1 MNNNLV
7 RTIIDL
13 GEYYDKNKEMR
24 EIKAKEYGISKV
36 PTTEEYV
43 GFLLKDLSYVEVTP
57 KKIDEKEIELKK
69 LDEKS
74 NEKIDE
80 IKKEVFF
87 SENKDMLSKGKAI
100 FDVVLNKVGNAIQKG
115 AIEQKNIVKSLLEPF
130 TLGVGGFVNEYILK
144 KVEKKT
150 PEDKEWELKGREFLV
165 SEKELSKM
173 INQSFT
179 PDENDE
185 KIRYFTENRFKIEN
199 VDEND
204 RKFLAKEITK
214 IIQDDDLKTSKKE
227 KKAINLLDEANTNK
241 LEVGMALDKVQDYE
255 MNFKRI
261 DKALNSLNPFG
272 KTEYELSIKH
282 TEGSLNKTFHL
293 KYKTDDLPEQE
304 ITVTSKTGREFGEEL
319 SNKLNKNVESLLKNI
334 YSDDNQFDRIKD
346 YFEKTKKSRMAL
358 TVSSFKFD
366 TKLNSAFELI
376 KTNDEK
382 EENLTININK
392 VSKNGERNLYQLN
405 TDKDNRNKVLAV
417 LTDDKVLEIIGKT
430 FDGKKEIEFI
440 DKESLEKENNKLIEK
455 FSNEYSIKDISDF
468 DKAVMRKTVA
478 KVGVSLLA
486 LKEDEMKNQSPILL
500 KIIEDEH
507 KDTFKKEIDNIKD
520 KAKFLE
526 KNADKLGLSLNVYG
540 KVEEIYNEDEN
551 KYKANAEAVLKAR
564 EDGTLNSFLH
574 TLGRKKAGHK
584 RQGHDVSMEDV
595 IKEIGYEMKD
605 DIRKDIVKSL
615 DFDSIVKNTAVL
627 VMIEENFTV
636 EDAKIYRLNISD
648 EKKSQLVDKINDYIS
663 EREKD
668 IKEVKVSDL
677 AKLRE
682 VNFDKFTD
690 LRENTYKEEKRKE
703 EEKKEREKAREKVFH
718 FGDTEKTN
726 SNDDEFNF

>member
-43 GFLLKDLSYVEVTP
+43 EFLLKELSYVEVTP

-179 PDENDE
+179 SDENDE
-185 KIRYFTENRFKIEN
+185 KMRYFTENRFKIEN

-227 KKAINLLDEANTNK
+227 KKAINLLSEVNTNK

-255 MNFKRI
+255 KNFKRI

-304 ITVTSKTGREFGEEL
+304 ITITSKTGREFGEEL
-319 SNKLNKNVESLLKNI
+319 SNKLNKDVENLLKNV
-334 YSDDNQFDRIKD
+334 YSNDRQFDEIKD
-346 YFEKTKKSRMAL
+346 YFEKTKKSRMRL
-358 TVSSFKFD
+358 TVSDFKFD
-366 TKLNSAFELI
+366 TKLNSTFELI

-382 EENLTININK
+382 EKNLTLNISK
-392 VSKNGERNLYQLN
+392 VSEDGERNLYQLN

-417 LTDDKVLEIIGKT
+417 LTNDKALEIIGKT
-430 FDGKKEIEFI
+430 FDGKKEIEFVS
-440 DKESLEKENNKLIEK
+440 KESLEKENNNLIEK
-455 FSNEYSIKDISDF
+455 ISTEYQDIRVKNIDDF
-468 DKAVMRKTVA
+468 DRNVMRKTVA
-478 KVGVSLLA
+478 KVEIA
-486 LKEDEMKNQSPILL
+486 LQENRMKNQSSNLFR
-500 KIIEDEH
+500 IIEDEH
-507 KDTFKKEIDNIKD
+507 KDTFKKEIDNLED

-540 KVEEIYNEDEN
+540 KVDEIYSEDEN
-551 KYKANAEAVLKAR
+551 QYKANVEAVLK
-564 EDGTLNSFLH
+564 TLEEGSLNNFFENLENQKEKMERYSH
-574 TLGRKKAGHK
+574 SDVPIENVIYKMSYDMKGNI
-584 RQGHDVSMEDV
+584 RQ
-595 IKEIGYEMKD
+595 
-605 DIRKDIVKSL
+605 DIAKSL
-615 DFDSIVKNTAVL
+615 DFDDIVRNTATL

-636 EDAKIYRLNISD
+636 EDAKNIKNMSD
-648 EKKSQLVDKINDYIS
+648 EEKSQFVNKINDYIS
-663 EREKD
+663 ERGSH

-677 AKLRE
+677 EKLE
-682 VNFDKFTD
+682 KVNFDKISD
-690 LRENTYKEEKRKE
+690 LRENSYKEEQRKE
-703 EEKKEREKAREKVFH
+703 KENQKERAYQRDERTDREYDF
-718 FGDTEKTN
+718 
-726 SNDDEFNF
+726 

>member
-1 MNNNLV
+1 MNNNFA

-80 IKKEVFF
+80 IKKEIFF

-214 IIQDDDLKTSKKE
+214 IIQDDDLKTNKKE
-227 KKAINLLDEANTNK
+227 KKAINLLSEVNTNK
-241 LEVGMALDKVQDYE
+241 LEVGMALDKVQNYE
-255 MNFKRI
+255 TNFKRI

-304 ITVTSKTGREFGEEL
+304 ITITSKTGREFGEEL
-319 SNKLNKNVESLLKNI
+319 SNKLNKDVENLLKNV
-334 YSDDNQFDRIKD
+334 YSNDRQFDEIKD
-346 YFEKTKKSRMAL
+346 YFEKTKKSRMRL
-358 TVSSFKFD
+358 TVSDFKFD
-366 TKLNSAFELI
+366 TKLNSTFELI

-382 EENLTININK
+382 EKNLTLNISK
-392 VSKNGERNLYQLN
+392 VSEDGERNLYQLN

-417 LTDDKVLEIIGKT
+417 LTNDKALEIIGKT
-430 FDGKKEIEFI
+430 FDGKKEIEFVS
-440 DKESLEKENNKLIEK
+440 KESLEKENNNLIEK
-455 FSNEYSIKDISDF
+455 ISTEYQDIRVKNIDDF
-468 DKAVMRKTVA
+468 DRAIMRKTVA
-478 KVGVSLLA
+478 KVGLTL
-486 LKEDEMKNQSPILL
+486 EENRMKNQSSNLFR
-500 KIIEDEH
+500 IIEDEH
-507 KDTFKKEIDNIKD
+507 KDTFKKEIDNLED

-526 KNADKLGLSLNVYG
+526 KNVDRLGLSLNVYG
-540 KVEEIYNEDEN
+540 KVNEIYSEDEN
-551 KYKANAEAVLKAR
+551 QYKANVEAVLK
-564 EDGTLNSFLH
+564 TLEEGSLNNFFENLENQKEKMERYSH
-574 TLGRKKAGHK
+574 SDVPIENVIYKMSYDMKGNI
-584 RQGHDVSMEDV
+584 RQ
-595 IKEIGYEMKD
+595 
-605 DIRKDIVKSL
+605 DIAKSL
-615 DFDSIVKNTAVL
+615 DFDDIVRNTATL

-636 EDAKIYRLNISD
+636 EDAKNIKNMSD
-648 EKKSQLVDKINDYIS
+648 EEKSQFVNKINDYIS
-663 EREKD
+663 ERGSH

-677 AKLRE
+677 EKLE
-682 VNFDKFTD
+682 KVNFDKISD
-690 LRENTYKEEKRKE
+690 LRENSYKEEQRKE
-703 EEKKEREKAREKVFH
+703 KENQKERAYQRDERTDREYDF
-718 FGDTEKTN
+718 
-726 SNDDEFNF
+726 

>member
-24 EIKAKEYGISKV
+24 EIRAKEYGISKV

-57 KKIDEKEIELKK
+57 KNVDEKEIELKK

-100 FDVVLNKVGNAIQKG
+100 FDVVLNKVGNAVQKG
-115 AIEQKNIVKSLLEPF
+115 VVAQKNSLKQMFEDL

-179 PDENDE
+179 SDENDE
-185 KIRYFTENRFKIEN
+185 KMRYFTENRFKIEN

-227 KKAINLLDEANTNK
+227 KKAINLLSEVNTNK

-255 MNFKRI
+255 KNFKRI

-304 ITVTSKTGREFGEEL
+304 ITITSKTGREFGEEL
-319 SNKLNKNVESLLKNI
+319 SNKLNKDVENLLKNV
-334 YSDDNQFDRIKD
+334 YSNDRQFDEIKD
-346 YFEKTKKSRMAL
+346 YFEKTKKSRMRL
-358 TVSSFKFD
+358 TVSDFKFD
-366 TKLNSAFELI
+366 TKLNSTFELI

-382 EENLTININK
+382 EKNLTLNISK
-392 VSKNGERNLYQLN
+392 VSEDGERNLYQLN

-417 LTDDKVLEIIGKT
+417 LTNDKALEIIGKT
-430 FDGKKEIEFI
+430 FDGKKEIEFVS
-440 DKESLEKENNKLIEK
+440 KESLEKENNNLIEK
-455 FSNEYSIKDISDF
+455 ISTEYQDIRVKNIDDF
-468 DKAVMRKTVA
+468 DRAIMRKTVA
-478 KVGVSLLA
+478 KVGLTL
-486 LKEDEMKNQSPILL
+486 EENRMKNQSSNLFR
-500 KIIEDEH
+500 IIEDEH
-507 KDTFKKEIDNIKD
+507 KGTFKKEIDNLED

-540 KVEEIYNEDEN
+540 KVKEIYSEDEN
-551 KYKANAEAVLKAR
+551 EYKANVEAVLK
-564 EDGTLNSFLH
+564 TLEEGSLNNFFENLENQKEKMEKYSH
-574 TLGRKKAGHK
+574 SEVPIENVIHK
-584 RQGHDVSMEDV
+584 MSYD
-595 IKEIGYEMKD
+595 MKG
-605 DIRKDIVKSL
+605 DIRQDIAKSL
-615 DFDSIVKNTAVL
+615 DFDSIVRNTATL

-636 EDAKIYRLNISD
+636 EDAKNIKNMSD
-648 EKKSQLVDKINDYIS
+648 EEKSQFVDKINDYIS
-663 EREKD
+663 ERGSH

-677 AKLRE
+677 EKLE
-682 VNFDKFTD
+682 KVNFDKVSD
-690 LRENTYKEEKRKE
+690 LRENSYKEEQRKE
-703 EEKKEREKAREKVFH
+703 KENQKERAYQRDERTDREYDF
-718 FGDTEKTN
+718 
-726 SNDDEFNF
+726 

>member
-1 MNNNLV
+1 MNNNFA

-80 IKKEVFF
+80 IKKEIFF

-115 AIEQKNIVKSLLEPF
+115 AIEQKNIVKSLLDPF

-185 KIRYFTENRFKIEN
+185 KMRYFTENRFRIEN
-199 VDEND
+199 VNEND

-227 KKAINLLDEANTNK
+227 KKAINLLSEVNTNK

-304 ITVTSKTGREFGEEL
+304 ITITSKTGREFGEEL
-319 SNKLNKNVESLLKNI
+319 SNKLNKNVESLLKNV
-334 YSDDNQFDRIKD
+334 YSNDRQFDEIKD
-346 YFEKTKKSRMAL
+346 YFEKTKKSRMRL
-358 TVSSFKFD
+358 TVSDFKFD
-366 TKLNSAFELI
+366 TKLNSTFELI

-382 EENLTININK
+382 EKNLTLNISK
-392 VSKNGERNLYQLN
+392 VSEDGERNLYQLN

-417 LTDDKVLEIIGKT
+417 LTNDKALEIIGKT
-430 FDGKKEIEFI
+430 FDGKKEIEFVS
-440 DKESLEKENNKLIEK
+440 KESLEKENNNLIEK
-455 FSNEYSIKDISDF
+455 ISTEYQDIRVKDINDF
-468 DKAVMRKTVA
+468 DRNVMRKTVA
-478 KVGVSLLA
+478 KVEIA
-486 LKEDEMKNQSPILL
+486 LQENRMKNQSSNLFR
-500 KIIEDEH
+500 IIEDEH
-507 KDTFKKEIDNIKD
+507 KDTFKKEIDNLED

-540 KVEEIYNEDEN
+540 KVDEIYSEDEN
-551 KYKANAEAVLKAR
+551 QYKANVEAVLK
-564 EDGTLNSFLH
+564 TLEEGSLNNFFENLENQKEKMERYSHSDVLIENVI
-574 TLGRKKAGHK
+574 HK
-584 RQGHDVSMEDV
+584 MSYD
-595 IKEIGYEMKD
+595 MKG
-605 DIRKDIVKSL
+605 DIRQDIAKSL
-615 DFDSIVKNTAVL
+615 DFDSIVRNTATL
-627 VMIEENFTV
+627 IMIEENFTV
-636 EDAKIYRLNISD
+636 EDAKNIKNMSD
-648 EKKSQLVDKINDYIS
+648 EEKSQFVDKINDYIS
-663 EREKD
+663 ERGSH

-677 AKLRE
+677 EKLER
-682 VNFDKFTD
+682 VNFDKVSD
-690 LRENTYKEEKRKE
+690 LRENSYKEEQRKE
-703 EEKKEREKAREKVFH
+703 NQKERAYQKDERTDRERTDREYDF
-718 FGDTEKTN
+718 
-726 SNDDEFNF
+726 

>member
-43 GFLLKDLSYVEVTP
+43 EFLLKDLSYVEVTP

-100 FDVVLNKVGNAIQKG
+100 FDVVLNKVGNTIQKG

-214 IIQDDDLKTSKKE
+214 IIQDDDLKTNKKE
-227 KKAINLLDEANTNK
+227 KKAINLLSEVNTNK

-255 MNFKRI
+255 TNFKRI

-304 ITVTSKTGREFGEEL
+304 ITITSKTGREFGEEL
-319 SNKLNKNVESLLKNI
+319 SNKLNKNVESLLKNV

-358 TVSSFKFD
+358 TVSDFKFD
-366 TKLNSAFELI
+366 TKLNSTFELI

-382 EENLTININK
+382 EKNLTLNISK
-392 VSKNGERNLYQLN
+392 VSEDGERNLYQLN

-417 LTDDKVLEIIGKT
+417 LTNDKALEIIGKT

-440 DKESLEKENNKLIEK
+440 SKENLEKENNNLIEK
-455 FSNEYSIKDISDF
+455 NSTEYQDIRVKDIDDF
-468 DKAVMRKTVA
+468 DRNVMRKTVA
-478 KVGVSLLA
+478 KVGLTLR
-486 LKEDEMKNQSPILL
+486 ENEMKNQSSNLF

-507 KDTFKKEIDNIKD
+507 KDTFKKEIDNLED

-540 KVEEIYNEDEN
+540 KVKEIYSEDEN
-551 KYKANAEAVLKAR
+551 EYKANVEAVLK
-564 EDGTLNSFLH
+564 TLEEGSLNNFFENLENQKEKMEKYSH
-574 TLGRKKAGHK
+574 SEVPIENVIHK
-584 RQGHDVSMEDV
+584 MSYD
-595 IKEIGYEMKD
+595 MKG
-605 DIRKDIVKSL
+605 DIRQDIAKSL
-615 DFDSIVKNTAVL
+615 DFDSIVRNTATL

-636 EDAKIYRLNISD
+636 EDAKNIKNMSD
-648 EKKSQLVDKINDYIS
+648 EEKSQFVDKINDYIS
-663 EREKD
+663 ERGSH

-677 AKLRE
+677 EKLE
-682 VNFDKFTD
+682 KVNFDKVSD
-690 LRENTYKEEKRKE
+690 LRENSYKEEQRKE
-703 EEKKEREKAREKVFH
+703 KENQKERAYQRDERTDREYDF
-718 FGDTEKTN
+718 
-726 SNDDEFNF
+726 

>member
-150 PEDKEWELKGREFLV
+150 PEDKEWELKGKEFLV

-185 KIRYFTENRFKIEN
+185 KMRYFTENRFKIEN

-227 KKAINLLDEANTNK
+227 KKAINLLSEVNTNK

-255 MNFKRI
+255 TNFKRI

-304 ITVTSKTGREFGEEL
+304 ITITSKTGREFGEEL
-319 SNKLNKNVESLLKNI
+319 SNKLNKNVESLLKNV
-334 YSDDNQFDRIKD
+334 YSNDRQFDEIKD

-358 TVSSFKFD
+358 TVSDFKFD
-366 TKLNSAFELI
+366 TKLNSTFELI

-382 EENLTININK
+382 EKNLTLNISK
-392 VSKNGERNLYQLN
+392 VSEDGERNLYQLN

-417 LTDDKVLEIIGKT
+417 LTNDKALEIIGKT
-430 FDGKKEIEFI
+430 FDGKKEIEFVS
-440 DKESLEKENNKLIEK
+440 KESLEKENNNLIEK
-455 FSNEYSIKDISDF
+455 ISTEYQDIRVKDINDF
-468 DKAVMRKTVA
+468 DRNVMRKTVA
-478 KVGVSLLA
+478 KVEIA
-486 LKEDEMKNQSPILL
+486 LQENRMKNQSSNLFR
-500 KIIEDEH
+500 IIEDEH
-507 KDTFKKEIDNIKD
+507 KDTFKKEIDNLED

-540 KVEEIYNEDEN
+540 KVDEIYSEDEN
-551 KYKANAEAVLKAR
+551 QYKANVEAVLK
-564 EDGTLNSFLH
+564 TLEEGSLNNFFENLENQKEKMERYSHSDVLIENVI
-574 TLGRKKAGHK
+574 HK
-584 RQGHDVSMEDV
+584 MSYD
-595 IKEIGYEMKD
+595 MKG
-605 DIRKDIVKSL
+605 DIRQDIAKSL
-615 DFDSIVKNTAVL
+615 DFDSIVRNTATL
-627 VMIEENFTV
+627 IMIEENFTV
-636 EDAKIYRLNISD
+636 EDAKNIKNMSD
-648 EKKSQLVDKINDYIS
+648 EEKSQFVDKINDYIS
-663 EREKD
+663 ERGSH

-677 AKLRE
+677 SKLE
-682 VNFDKFTD
+682 KVNFDKVSD
-690 LRENTYKEEKRKE
+690 LRENSFKEEQRKE
-703 EEKKEREKAREKVFH
+703 NQKERAYQRDERTDREYDF
-718 FGDTEKTN
+718 
-726 SNDDEFNF
+726 

>member
-24 EIKAKEYGISKV
+24 EIRAKEYGISKV

-57 KKIDEKEIELKK
+57 KNVDKKEIELKK

-100 FDVVLNKVGNAIQKG
+100 FDVVLNKVGNAVQKG
-115 AIEQKNIVKSLLEPF
+115 VVAQKNSLKQMFEDL

-179 PDENDE
+179 SDENDE
-185 KIRYFTENRFKIEN
+185 KMRYFTENRFKIEN

-227 KKAINLLDEANTNK
+227 KKAINLLSEVNTNK

-255 MNFKRI
+255 KNFKRI

-304 ITVTSKTGREFGEEL
+304 ITITSKTGREFGEEL
-319 SNKLNKNVESLLKNI
+319 SNKLNKDVENLLKNV
-334 YSDDNQFDRIKD
+334 YSNDRQFDEIKD
-346 YFEKTKKSRMAL
+346 YFEKTKKSRMRL
-358 TVSSFKFD
+358 TVSDFKFD
-366 TKLNSAFELI
+366 TKLNSTFELI

-382 EENLTININK
+382 EKNLTLNISK
-392 VSKNGERNLYQLN
+392 VSEDGERNLYQLN

-417 LTDDKVLEIIGKT
+417 LTNDKALEIIGKT
-430 FDGKKEIEFI
+430 FDGKKEIEFVS
-440 DKESLEKENNKLIEK
+440 KESLEKENNNLIEK
-455 FSNEYSIKDISDF
+455 ISTEYQDIRVKNIDDF
-468 DKAVMRKTVA
+468 DRAIMRKTVA
-478 KVGVSLLA
+478 KVGLTL
-486 LKEDEMKNQSPILL
+486 EENRMKNQSSNLFR
-500 KIIEDEH
+500 IIEDEH
-507 KDTFKKEIDNIKD
+507 KDTFKKEIDNLED

-526 KNADKLGLSLNVYG
+526 KNVDRLGLSLNVYG
-540 KVEEIYNEDEN
+540 KVDEIYSEDEN
-551 KYKANAEAVLKAR
+551 QYKANVEAVLK
-564 EDGTLNSFLH
+564 TLEEGSLNNFFENLENQKEKMERYSH
-574 TLGRKKAGHK
+574 SDVPIENVIYKMSYDMKGNI
-584 RQGHDVSMEDV
+584 RQ
-595 IKEIGYEMKD
+595 
-605 DIRKDIVKSL
+605 DIAKSL
-615 DFDSIVKNTAVL
+615 DFDDIVRNTATL

-636 EDAKIYRLNISD
+636 EDAKNIKNMSD
-648 EKKSQLVDKINDYIS
+648 EEKSQFVNKINDYIS
-663 EREKD
+663 ERGSH

-677 AKLRE
+677 EKLE
-682 VNFDKFTD
+682 KVNFDKISD
-690 LRENTYKEEKRKE
+690 LRENSYKEEQRKE
-703 EEKKEREKAREKVFH
+703 KENQKERAYQRDERTDREYDF
-718 FGDTEKTN
+718 
-726 SNDDEFNF
+726 

>member
-100 FDVVLNKVGNAIQKG
+100 FDVVLNKVGNTIQKG

-214 IIQDDDLKTSKKE
+214 IIQDDDLKTNKKE
-227 KKAINLLDEANTNK
+227 KKAINLLSEVNTNK

-255 MNFKRI
+255 TNFKRI

-304 ITVTSKTGREFGEEL
+304 ITITSKTGREFGEEL
-319 SNKLNKNVESLLKNI
+319 SNKLNKNVESLLKNV

-358 TVSSFKFD
+358 TVSDFKFD
-366 TKLNSAFELI
+366 TKLNSTFELI

-382 EENLTININK
+382 EKNLTLNISK
-392 VSKNGERNLYQLN
+392 VSEDGERNLYQLN

-417 LTDDKVLEIIGKT
+417 LTNDKALEIIGKT

-440 DKESLEKENNKLIEK
+440 SKENLEKENNNLIEK
-455 FSNEYSIKDISDF
+455 ISTEYQDIRVKDIDDF
-468 DKAVMRKTVA
+468 DRNVMRKTVA
-478 KVGVSLLA
+478 KVGLTLR
-486 LKEDEMKNQSPILL
+486 ENEMKNQSSNLF

-507 KDTFKKEIDNIKD
+507 KDTFKKEIDNLED

-540 KVEEIYNEDEN
+540 KVKEIYSEDEN
-551 KYKANAEAVLKAR
+551 EYKANVEAVLK
-564 EDGTLNSFLH
+564 TLEEGSLNNFFENLENQKEKMEKYSH
-574 TLGRKKAGHK
+574 SEVPIENVIHK
-584 RQGHDVSMEDV
+584 MSYD
-595 IKEIGYEMKD
+595 MKG
-605 DIRKDIVKSL
+605 DIRQDIAKSL
-615 DFDSIVKNTAVL
+615 DFDSIVRNTATL

-636 EDAKIYRLNISD
+636 EDAKNIKNMSD
-648 EKKSQLVDKINDYIS
+648 EEKSQFVDKINDYIS
-663 EREKD
+663 ERGSH

-677 AKLRE
+677 EKLE
-682 VNFDKFTD
+682 KVNFDKVSD
-690 LRENTYKEEKRKE
+690 LRENSYKEEQRKE
-703 EEKKEREKAREKVFH
+703 KENQKERAYQRDERTDREYDF
-718 FGDTEKTN
+718 
-726 SNDDEFNF
+726 

>member
-43 GFLLKDLSYVEVTP
+43 EFLLKDLSYVEVTP

-214 IIQDDDLKTSKKE
+214 IIQDDDLKTNKKE
-227 KKAINLLDEANTNK
+227 KKAINLLSEVNTNK

-255 MNFKRI
+255 TNFKRI

-304 ITVTSKTGREFGEEL
+304 ITITSKTGREFGEEL
-319 SNKLNKNVESLLKNI
+319 SNKLNKNVESLLKNV

-358 TVSSFKFD
+358 TVSDFKFD
-366 TKLNSAFELI
+366 TKLNSTFELI

-382 EENLTININK
+382 EKNLTLNISK
-392 VSKNGERNLYQLN
+392 VSEDGERNLYQLN

-417 LTDDKVLEIIGKT
+417 LTNDKALEIIGKT

-440 DKESLEKENNKLIEK
+440 SKENLEKENNNLIEK
-455 FSNEYSIKDISDF
+455 ISTEYQDIRVKDIDDF
-468 DKAVMRKTVA
+468 DRNVMRKTVA
-478 KVGVSLLA
+478 KVGLTLR
-486 LKEDEMKNQSPILL
+486 ENRMKNQNSNLFR
-500 KIIEDEH
+500 IIEDEH
-507 KDTFKKEIDNIKD
+507 KDTFKKEIDNLED

-540 KVEEIYNEDEN
+540 KVNEIYSEDEN
-551 KYKANAEAVLKAR
+551 EYKANVEAVLK
-564 EDGTLNSFLH
+564 TLEEGSLNNFFENLENQKEKMEKYSH
-574 TLGRKKAGHK
+574 SEVPIENVIHK
-584 RQGHDVSMEDV
+584 MSYD
-595 IKEIGYEMKD
+595 MKG
-605 DIRKDIVKSL
+605 DIRQDIAKSL
-615 DFDSIVKNTAVL
+615 DFDSIVRNTATL

-636 EDAKIYRLNISD
+636 EDAKNIKNMSD
-648 EKKSQLVDKINDYIS
+648 EEKSQFVDKINDYIS
-663 EREKD
+663 ERGSH

-677 AKLRE
+677 EKLE
-682 VNFDKFTD
+682 KVNFDKVSD
-690 LRENTYKEEKRKE
+690 LRENSYKEEQRKE
-703 EEKKEREKAREKVFH
+703 KENQKERAYQRDERTDREYDF
-718 FGDTEKTN
+718 
-726 SNDDEFNF
+726 

>member
-100 FDVVLNKVGNAIQKG
+100 FDVVLNKVGNTIQKG

-214 IIQDDDLKTSKKE
+214 IIQDDDLKTNKKE
-227 KKAINLLDEANTNK
+227 KKAINLLSEVNTNK

-255 MNFKRI
+255 TNFKRI

-304 ITVTSKTGREFGEEL
+304 ITITSKTGREFGEEL
-319 SNKLNKNVESLLKNI
+319 SNKLNKNVESLLKNV

-358 TVSSFKFD
+358 TVSDFKFD
-366 TKLNSAFELI
+366 TKLNSTFELI

-382 EENLTININK
+382 EKNLTLNISK
-392 VSKNGERNLYQLN
+392 VSEDGERNLYQLN

-417 LTDDKVLEIIGKT
+417 LTNDKALEIIGKT

-440 DKESLEKENNKLIEK
+440 SKENLEKENNNLIEK
-455 FSNEYSIKDISDF
+455 ISTEYQDIRVKDIDDF
-468 DKAVMRKTVA
+468 DRNVMRKTVA
-478 KVGVSLLA
+478 KVGLTLR
-486 LKEDEMKNQSPILL
+486 ENEMKNQSSNLF

-507 KDTFKKEIDNIKD
+507 KDTFKKEIDNLED

-540 KVEEIYNEDEN
+540 KVKEIYSEDEN
-551 KYKANAEAVLKAR
+551 EYKANVEAVLK
-564 EDGTLNSFLH
+564 TLEEGSLNNFFENLENQKEKMEKYSH
-574 TLGRKKAGHK
+574 SEVPIENVIHK
-584 RQGHDVSMEDV
+584 MSYD
-595 IKEIGYEMKD
+595 MKG
-605 DIRKDIVKSL
+605 DIRQDIAKSL
-615 DFDSIVKNTAVL
+615 DFDSIVRNTATL

-636 EDAKIYRLNISD
+636 EDAKNIKNMSD
-648 EKKSQLVDKINDYIS
+648 EEKSQFVDKINDYIS
-663 EREKD
+663 ERGSH

-677 AKLRE
+677 EKLE
-682 VNFDKFTD
+682 KVNFDKVSD
-690 LRENTYKEEKRKE
+690 LRENSYKEEQRKDKE
-703 EEKKEREKAREKVFH
+703 NQKERAYQRDERTDREYDF
-718 FGDTEKTN
+718 
-726 SNDDEFNF
+726 

>member
-43 GFLLKDLSYVEVTP
+43 EFLLKDLSYVEVTP

-100 FDVVLNKVGNAIQKG
+100 FDVVLNKVGNTIQKG

-214 IIQDDDLKTSKKE
+214 IIQDDDLKTNKKE
-227 KKAINLLDEANTNK
+227 KKAINLLSEVNTNK

-255 MNFKRI
+255 TNFKRI

-304 ITVTSKTGREFGEEL
+304 ITITSKTGREFGEEL
-319 SNKLNKNVESLLKNI
+319 SNKLNKNVESLLKNV
-334 YSDDNQFDRIKD
+334 YSNDRQFDEIKD

-358 TVSSFKFD
+358 TVSDFKFD
-366 TKLNSAFELI
+366 TKLNSTFELI

-382 EENLTININK
+382 EKNLTLNISK
-392 VSKNGERNLYQLN
+392 VSEDGERNLYQLN

-417 LTDDKVLEIIGKT
+417 LTNDKALEIIGKT
-430 FDGKKEIEFI
+430 FDGKKEIEFVS
-440 DKESLEKENNKLIEK
+440 KESLEKENNNLIEK
-455 FSNEYSIKDISDF
+455 ISTEYQDIRVKDINDF
-468 DKAVMRKTVA
+468 DRNVMRKTVA
-478 KVGVSLLA
+478 KVEIA
-486 LKEDEMKNQSPILL
+486 LQENRMKNQSSNLFR
-500 KIIEDEH
+500 IIEDEH
-507 KDTFKKEIDNIKD
+507 KDTFKKEIDNLED

-540 KVEEIYNEDEN
+540 KVDEIYSEDEN
-551 KYKANAEAVLKAR
+551 QYKANVEGVLK
-564 EDGTLNSFLH
+564 TLEEGSLNNFFENLENQKEKMERYSHSDVLIENVI
-574 TLGRKKAGHK
+574 HK
-584 RQGHDVSMEDV
+584 MSYD
-595 IKEIGYEMKD
+595 MKG
-605 DIRKDIVKSL
+605 DIRQDIAKSL
-615 DFDSIVKNTAVL
+615 DFDSIVKNTATL
-627 VMIEENFTV
+627 IMIEENFTV
-636 EDAKIYRLNISD
+636 EDAKNIKNMSD
-648 EKKSQLVDKINDYIS
+648 EEKSQFVDKINDYIG
-663 EREKD
+663 ERGSH

-677 AKLRE
+677 EKLE
-682 VNFDKFTD
+682 KVNFDKVSD
-690 LRENTYKEEKRKE
+690 LRENSFKEEQRKE
-703 EEKKEREKAREKVFH
+703 QEKEKERTHNRDERTDRERTDREYDF
-718 FGDTEKTN
+718 
-726 SNDDEFNF
+726 

>member
-1 MNNNLV
+1 MNNNFA

-185 KIRYFTENRFKIEN
+185 KMRYFTENRFKIEN

-214 IIQDDDLKTSKKE
+214 IIQDDDLKTNKKE
-227 KKAINLLDEANTNK
+227 KKAINLLSEVNTNK

-255 MNFKRI
+255 TNFKRI

-304 ITVTSKTGREFGEEL
+304 ITITSKTGREFGEEL
-319 SNKLNKNVESLLKNI
+319 SNKLNKNVESLLKNV

-358 TVSSFKFD
+358 TVSDFKFD
-366 TKLNSAFELI
+366 TKLNSTFELI

-382 EENLTININK
+382 EKNLTLNISK
-392 VSKNGERNLYQLN
+392 VSEDGERNLYQLN

-417 LTDDKVLEIIGKT
+417 LTNDKALEIIGKT

-440 DKESLEKENNKLIEK
+440 SKENLEKENNNLIEK
-455 FSNEYSIKDISDF
+455 ISTEYQDIRVKDIDDF
-468 DKAVMRKTVA
+468 DRNVMRKTVA
-478 KVGVSLLA
+478 KVGLTLR
-486 LKEDEMKNQSPILL
+486 ENEMKNQSSNLL
-500 KIIEDEH
+500 NLFKIIEDEH
-507 KDTFKKEIDNIKD
+507 KDTFKKEIDNLED

-540 KVEEIYNEDEN
+540 KVKEIYSEDEN
-551 KYKANAEAVLKAR
+551 EYKANVEAVLK
-564 EDGTLNSFLH
+564 TLEEGSLNNFFENLENQKEKMEKYSH
-574 TLGRKKAGHK
+574 SEVPIENVIHK
-584 RQGHDVSMEDV
+584 MSYD
-595 IKEIGYEMKD
+595 MKG
-605 DIRKDIVKSL
+605 DIRQDIAKSL
-615 DFDSIVKNTAVL
+615 DFDSIVRNTATL

-636 EDAKIYRLNISD
+636 EDAKNIKNMSD
-648 EKKSQLVDKINDYIS
+648 EEKSQFVDKINDYIS
-663 EREKD
+663 ERGSH

-677 AKLRE
+677 EKLE
-682 VNFDKFTD
+682 KVNFDKVSD
-690 LRENTYKEEKRKE
+690 LRENSYKEEQRKE
-703 EEKKEREKAREKVFH
+703 KENQKERAYLRDERTDREYDF
-718 FGDTEKTN
+718 
-726 SNDDEFNF
+726 

>member
-24 EIKAKEYGISKV
+24 KIKAKEYGISKV

-100 FDVVLNKVGNAIQKG
+100 FDVVLNKVGNTIQKG

-214 IIQDDDLKTSKKE
+214 IIQDDDLKTNKKE
-227 KKAINLLDEANTNK
+227 KKAINLLSEVNTNK

-255 MNFKRI
+255 TNFKRI

-304 ITVTSKTGREFGEEL
+304 ITITSKTGREFGEEL
-319 SNKLNKNVESLLKNI
+319 SNKLNKNVESLLKNV

-358 TVSSFKFD
+358 TVSDFKFD
-366 TKLNSAFELI
+366 TKLNSTFELI

-382 EENLTININK
+382 EKNLTLNISK
-392 VSKNGERNLYQLN
+392 VSEDGERNLYQLN

-417 LTDDKVLEIIGKT
+417 LTNDKALEIIGKT

-440 DKESLEKENNKLIEK
+440 SKENLEKENNNLIEK
-455 FSNEYSIKDISDF
+455 ISTEYQDIRVKDIDDF
-468 DKAVMRKTVA
+468 DRNVMRKTVA
-478 KVGVSLLA
+478 KVGLTLR
-486 LKEDEMKNQSPILL
+486 ENEMKNQSSNLF

-507 KDTFKKEIDNIKD
+507 KDTFKKEIDNLED

-540 KVEEIYNEDEN
+540 KVKEIYSEDEN
-551 KYKANAEAVLKAR
+551 EYKANVEAVLK
-564 EDGTLNSFLH
+564 TLEEGSLNNFFENLENQKEKMEKYSH
-574 TLGRKKAGHK
+574 SEVPIENVIHK
-584 RQGHDVSMEDV
+584 MSYD
-595 IKEIGYEMKD
+595 MKG
-605 DIRKDIVKSL
+605 DIRQDIAKSL
-615 DFDSIVKNTAVL
+615 DFDSIVRNTATL

-636 EDAKIYRLNISD
+636 EDAKNIKNMSD
-648 EKKSQLVDKINDYIS
+648 EEKSQFVDKINDYIS
-663 EREKD
+663 ERGSH

-677 AKLRE
+677 EKLE
-682 VNFDKFTD
+682 KVNFDKVSD
-690 LRENTYKEEKRKE
+690 LRENSYKEEQRKE
-703 EEKKEREKAREKVFH
+703 KENQKERAYQRDERTDREYDF
-718 FGDTEKTN
+718 
-726 SNDDEFNF
+726 

>member
-1 MNNNLV
+1 
-7 RTIIDL
+7 
-13 GEYYDKNKEMR
+13 
-24 EIKAKEYGISKV
+24 
-36 PTTEEYV
+36 
-43 GFLLKDLSYVEVTP
+43 
-57 KKIDEKEIELKK
+57 
-69 LDEKS
+69 
-74 NEKIDE
+74 
-80 IKKEVFF
+80 
-87 SENKDMLSKGKAI
+87 MLSKGKAI

-227 KKAINLLDEANTNK
+227 KKAINLLSEVNTNK

-319 SNKLNKNVESLLKNI
+319 SNKLNKNVESLLKNV
-334 YSDDNQFDRIKD
+334 YSNDRQFDEIKD
-346 YFEKTKKSRMAL
+346 YFEKTKKSRMRL
-358 TVSSFKFD
+358 TVSDFKFD
-366 TKLNSAFELI
+366 TKLNSTFELI

-382 EENLTININK
+382 EKNLTLNISK
-392 VSKNGERNLYQLN
+392 VSEDGERNLYQLN

-417 LTDDKVLEIIGKT
+417 LTNDKALEIIGKT
-430 FDGKKEIEFI
+430 FDGKKEIEFVS
-440 DKESLEKENNKLIEK
+440 KESLEKENNNLIEK
-455 FSNEYSIKDISDF
+455 ISTEYQDIRVKDINDF
-468 DKAVMRKTVA
+468 DRNVMRKTVA
-478 KVGVSLLA
+478 KVEIA
-486 LKEDEMKNQSPILL
+486 LQENRMKNQSSNLFR
-500 KIIEDEH
+500 IIEDEH
-507 KDTFKKEIDNIKD
+507 KDTFKKEIDNLED

-526 KNADKLGLSLNVYG
+526 KNVDRLGLSLNVYG
-540 KVEEIYNEDEN
+540 KVDEIYSEGEN
-551 KYKANAEAVLKAR
+551 QYKANVEAVLK
-564 EDGTLNSFLH
+564 TLEEGSLNNFFENLENQKEKMERYSH
-574 TLGRKKAGHK
+574 SDVPIENVIYKMSYDMKGNI
-584 RQGHDVSMEDV
+584 RQ
-595 IKEIGYEMKD
+595 
-605 DIRKDIVKSL
+605 DIAKSL
-615 DFDSIVKNTAVL
+615 DFDDIVRNTATL

-636 EDAKIYRLNISD
+636 EDAKNIKNIKNMSD
-648 EKKSQLVDKINDYIS
+648 EEKSQFVNKINDYIS
-663 EREKD
+663 ERGSH

-677 AKLRE
+677 EKLE
-682 VNFDKFTD
+682 KVNFDKISD
-690 LRENTYKEEKRKE
+690 LRENSYKEEQRKE
-703 EEKKEREKAREKVFH
+703 KENQKERAYQRDERTDREYDF
-718 FGDTEKTN
+718 
-726 SNDDEFNF
+726 

>member
-227 KKAINLLDEANTNK
+227 KKAINLLSEVNTNK

-255 MNFKRI
+255 TNFKRI

-304 ITVTSKTGREFGEEL
+304 ITITSKTGREFGEEL
-319 SNKLNKNVESLLKNI
+319 SNKLNKNVESLLKNV
-334 YSDDNQFDRIKD
+334 YSNDRQFDEIKD
-346 YFEKTKKSRMAL
+346 YFEKTKKSRMRL
-358 TVSSFKFD
+358 TVSDFKFD
-366 TKLNSAFELI
+366 TKLNPTFELI

-382 EENLTININK
+382 EKNLTLNISK
-392 VSKNGERNLYQLN
+392 VSEDGERNLYQLN

-417 LTDDKVLEIIGKT
+417 LTNDKALEIIGKT
-430 FDGKKEIEFI
+430 FDGKKEIEFVS
-440 DKESLEKENNKLIEK
+440 KESLEKENNNLIEK
-455 FSNEYSIKDISDF
+455 ISTEYQDIRVKDINDF
-468 DKAVMRKTVA
+468 DRNVMRKTVA
-478 KVGVSLLA
+478 KVEIA
-486 LKEDEMKNQSPILL
+486 LQENRMKNQSSNLFR
-500 KIIEDEH
+500 IIEDEH
-507 KDTFKKEIDNIKD
+507 KDTFKKEIDNLED

-540 KVEEIYNEDEN
+540 KVDEIYSENEN
-551 KYKANAEAVLKAR
+551 QYKANVEAVLK
-564 EDGTLNSFLH
+564 TLEEGSLNNFFENLENQKEKMERYSHSDVLIENVI
-574 TLGRKKAGHK
+574 HK
-584 RQGHDVSMEDV
+584 MSYD
-595 IKEIGYEMKD
+595 MKG
-605 DIRKDIVKSL
+605 DIRQDIAKSL
-615 DFDSIVKNTAVL
+615 DFDSIVRNTATL
-627 VMIEENFTV
+627 IMIEENFTV
-636 EDAKIYRLNISD
+636 EDAKNIKNMSD
-648 EKKSQLVDKINDYIS
+648 EEKSQFVDKINDYIS
-663 EREKD
+663 ERGSH

-677 AKLRE
+677 SKLE
-682 VNFDKFTD
+682 KVNFDKVSD
-690 LRENTYKEEKRKE
+690 LRENSFKEEQRKE
-703 EEKKEREKAREKVFH
+703 NQKERAYQRDERTDREYDF
-718 FGDTEKTN
+718 
-726 SNDDEFNF
+726 

>member
-1 MNNNLV
+1 MNNNFA

-185 KIRYFTENRFKIEN
+185 KMRYFTENRFRIEN
-199 VDEND
+199 VNEND
-204 RKFLAKEITK
+204 RSFLAKEITK

-227 KKAINLLDEANTNK
+227 KKAINLLSEVNTNK

-255 MNFKRI
+255 TNFKRI

-272 KTEYELSIKH
+272 KTEYEFSIKH

-304 ITVTSKTGREFGEEL
+304 ITITSKTGREFGEEL
-319 SNKLNKNVESLLKNI
+319 SNKLNKNVESLLKNV
-334 YSDDNQFDRIKD
+334 YSNDRQFDEIKD
-346 YFEKTKKSRMAL
+346 YFEKTKKSRMRL
-358 TVSSFKFD
+358 TVSDFKFD
-366 TKLNSAFELI
+366 TKLNSTFELI

-382 EENLTININK
+382 EKNLTLNISK
-392 VSKNGERNLYQLN
+392 VSEDGERNLYQLN

-417 LTDDKVLEIIGKT
+417 LTNDKALEIIGKT
-430 FDGKKEIEFI
+430 FDGKKEIEFVS
-440 DKESLEKENNKLIEK
+440 KESLEKENNNLIEK
-455 FSNEYSIKDISDF
+455 ISTEYQDIRVKDINDF
-468 DKAVMRKTVA
+468 DRNVMRKTVA
-478 KVGVSLLA
+478 KVEIA
-486 LKEDEMKNQSPILL
+486 LQENRMKNQSSNLFR
-500 KIIEDEH
+500 IIEDEH
-507 KDTFKKEIDNIKD
+507 KDTFKKEIDNLED

-540 KVEEIYNEDEN
+540 KVDEIYSEDEN
-551 KYKANAEAVLKAR
+551 EYKANVEAVLK
-564 EDGTLNSFLH
+564 TLEEGSLNNFFENLENQKEKMEKYSH
-574 TLGRKKAGHK
+574 SEVPIENVIHK
-584 RQGHDVSMEDV
+584 MSYD
-595 IKEIGYEMKD
+595 MKG
-605 DIRKDIVKSL
+605 DIRQDIAKSL
-615 DFDSIVKNTAVL
+615 DFDSIVRNTATL

-636 EDAKIYRLNISD
+636 EDAKNIKNMSD
-648 EKKSQLVDKINDYIS
+648 EEKSQFVDKINDYIS
-663 EREKD
+663 ERGSH

-677 AKLRE
+677 EKLE
-682 VNFDKFTD
+682 KVNFDKVSD
-690 LRENTYKEEKRKE
+690 LRENSYKEEQRKE
-703 EEKKEREKAREKVFH
+703 KENQKERAYQRDERTDREYDF
-718 FGDTEKTN
+718 
-726 SNDDEFNF
+726 

>member
-185 KIRYFTENRFKIEN
+185 KMRYFTENRFKIEN
-199 VDEND
+199 ISETD

-304 ITVTSKTGREFGEEL
+304 ITITSKTGREFGEEL
-319 SNKLNKNVESLLKNI
+319 SNKLNKNVESLLKNV
-334 YSDDNQFDRIKD
+334 YSNDRQFDEIKD
-346 YFEKTKKSRMAL
+346 YFEKTKKSRMRL
-358 TVSSFKFD
+358 TVSDFKFD
-366 TKLNSAFELI
+366 TKLNSTFELI

-382 EENLTININK
+382 EKNLTLNISK
-392 VSKNGERNLYQLN
+392 VSEDGERNLYQLN

-417 LTDDKVLEIIGKT
+417 LTNDKALEIIGKT
-430 FDGKKEIEFI
+430 FDGKKEIEFVS
-440 DKESLEKENNKLIEK
+440 KESLEKENNNLIEK
-455 FSNEYSIKDISDF
+455 ISTEYQDIRVKDINDF
-468 DKAVMRKTVA
+468 DRNVMRKTVA
-478 KVGVSLLA
+478 KVEIA
-486 LKEDEMKNQSPILL
+486 LQENRMKNQSSNLFR
-500 KIIEDEH
+500 IIEDEH
-507 KDTFKKEIDNIKD
+507 KDTFKKEIDNLED

-540 KVEEIYNEDEN
+540 KVDEIYSEDEN
-551 KYKANAEAVLKAR
+551 QYKANVEAVLK
-564 EDGTLNSFLH
+564 TLEEGSLNNFFENLENQKEKMERYSHSDVLIENVI
-574 TLGRKKAGHK
+574 HK
-584 RQGHDVSMEDV
+584 MSYD
-595 IKEIGYEMKD
+595 MKG
-605 DIRKDIVKSL
+605 DIRQDIAKSL
-615 DFDSIVKNTAVL
+615 DFDSIVKNTATL
-627 VMIEENFTV
+627 IMIEENFTV
-636 EDAKIYRLNISD
+636 EDAKNIKNMSD
-648 EKKSQLVDKINDYIS
+648 EEKSQFVDKINDYIS
-663 EREKD
+663 ERGSH

-677 AKLRE
+677 EKLE
-682 VNFDKFTD
+682 KVNFDKVSD
-690 LRENTYKEEKRKE
+690 LRENSYKEEQRKE
-703 EEKKEREKAREKVFH
+703 NQKERAYQKDERTDRERTDREYDF
-718 FGDTEKTN
+718 
-726 SNDDEFNF
+726 

>member
-179 PDENDE
+179 SDENDE
-185 KIRYFTENRFKIEN
+185 KMRYFTENRFKIEN

-227 KKAINLLDEANTNK
+227 KKAINLLSEVNTNK

-255 MNFKRI
+255 KNFKRI

-304 ITVTSKTGREFGEEL
+304 ITITSKTGREFGEEL
-319 SNKLNKNVESLLKNI
+319 SNKLNKDVENLLKNV
-334 YSDDNQFDRIKD
+334 YSNDRQFDKIKD
-346 YFEKTKKSRMAL
+346 YFEKTKKSRMRL
-358 TVSSFKFD
+358 TVSDFKFD
-366 TKLNSAFELI
+366 TKLNSTFELI

-382 EENLTININK
+382 EKNLTLNISK
-392 VSKNGERNLYQLN
+392 VSEDGERNLYQLN

-417 LTDDKVLEIIGKT
+417 LTNDKALEIIGKT
-430 FDGKKEIEFI
+430 FDGKKEIEFVS
-440 DKESLEKENNKLIEK
+440 KESLEKENNNLIEK
-455 FSNEYSIKDISDF
+455 ISTEYQDIRVKNIDDF
-468 DKAVMRKTVA
+468 DRAIMRKTVA
-478 KVGVSLLA
+478 KVGLTL
-486 LKEDEMKNQSPILL
+486 EENRMKNQSSNLFR
-500 KIIEDEH
+500 IIEDEH
-507 KDTFKKEIDNIKD
+507 KDTFKKEIDNLED

-526 KNADKLGLSLNVYG
+526 KNVDRLGLSLNVYG
-540 KVEEIYNEDEN
+540 KVDEIYSEDEN
-551 KYKANAEAVLKAR
+551 QYKANVEAVLK
-564 EDGTLNSFLH
+564 TLEEGSLNNFFENLENQKEKMERYSH
-574 TLGRKKAGHK
+574 S
-584 RQGHDVSMEDV
+584 DVPIENV
-595 IKEIGYEMKD
+595 IYKMSYDMKGNIRR
-605 DIRKDIVKSL
+605 DIAKSL
-615 DFDSIVKNTAVL
+615 DFDDIVRNTATL

-636 EDAKIYRLNISD
+636 EDAKNIKNMSD
-648 EKKSQLVDKINDYIS
+648 EEKSQFVNKINDYIS
-663 EREKD
+663 ERGSH

-677 AKLRE
+677 EKLE
-682 VNFDKFTD
+682 KVNFDKISD
-690 LRENTYKEEKRKE
+690 LRENSYKEEQRKE
-703 EEKKEREKAREKVFH
+703 KENQKERAYQRDERTDREYDF
-718 FGDTEKTN
+718 
-726 SNDDEFNF
+726 

>member
-1 MNNNLV
+1 MNNNFA

-165 SEKELSKM
+165 PEKELSKM

-214 IIQDDDLKTSKKE
+214 IIQDDDLKTNKKE
-227 KKAINLLDEANTNK
+227 KKAINLLSEVNTNK

-255 MNFKRI
+255 TNFKRI

-304 ITVTSKTGREFGEEL
+304 ITITSKTGREFGEEL

-358 TVSSFKFD
+358 TVSDFKFD
-366 TKLNSAFELI
+366 TKLNSTFELI

-382 EENLTININK
+382 EKNLTLNISK
-392 VSKNGERNLYQLN
+392 VSEDGERNLYQLN

-417 LTDDKVLEIIGKT
+417 LTNDKALEIIGKT

-440 DKESLEKENNKLIEK
+440 SKENLEKENNNLIEK
-455 FSNEYSIKDISDF
+455 ISTEYQDIRVKDIDDF
-468 DKAVMRKTVA
+468 DRNVMRKTVA
-478 KVGVSLLA
+478 KVGLTLR
-486 LKEDEMKNQSPILL
+486 ENEMKNQSSNLF

-507 KDTFKKEIDNIKD
+507 KDTFKKEIDNLED

-540 KVEEIYNEDEN
+540 KVKEIYSEDEN
-551 KYKANAEAVLKAR
+551 EYKANVEAVLK
-564 EDGTLNSFLH
+564 TLEEGSLNNFFENLENQKEKMEKYSH
-574 TLGRKKAGHK
+574 SEVPIENVIHK
-584 RQGHDVSMEDV
+584 MSYD
-595 IKEIGYEMKD
+595 MKG
-605 DIRKDIVKSL
+605 DIRQDIAKSL
-615 DFDSIVKNTAVL
+615 DFDSIVRNTATL

-636 EDAKIYRLNISD
+636 EDAKNIKNMSD
-648 EKKSQLVDKINDYIS
+648 EEKSQFVDKINDYIS
-663 EREKD
+663 ERGSH

-677 AKLRE
+677 EKLE
-682 VNFDKFTD
+682 KVNFDKVSD
-690 LRENTYKEEKRKE
+690 LRENSYKEEQRKE
-703 EEKKEREKAREKVFH
+703 KENQKERAYQRDERTDREYDF
-718 FGDTEKTN
+718 
-726 SNDDEFNF
+726 

>member
-24 EIKAKEYGISKV
+24 EIRAKEYGISKV

-57 KKIDEKEIELKK
+57 KNVDEKEIELKK

-100 FDVVLNKVGNAIQKG
+100 FDVVLNKVGNAVQKG
-115 AIEQKNIVKSLLEPF
+115 VVAQKNSLKQMFEDL

-179 PDENDE
+179 SDENDE
-185 KIRYFTENRFKIEN
+185 KMRYFTENRFKIEN

-227 KKAINLLDEANTNK
+227 KKAINLLSEVNTNK

-255 MNFKRI
+255 KNFKRI

-272 KTEYELSIKH
+272 KTEYEFSIKH

-304 ITVTSKTGREFGEEL
+304 ITITSKTGREFGEEL
-319 SNKLNKNVESLLKNI
+319 SNKLNKNVESLLKNV
-334 YSDDNQFDRIKD
+334 YSNDRQFDEIKD
-346 YFEKTKKSRMAL
+346 YFEKTKKSRMRL
-358 TVSSFKFD
+358 TVSDFKFD
-366 TKLNSAFELI
+366 TKLNSTFELI

-382 EENLTININK
+382 EKNLTLNISK
-392 VSKNGERNLYQLN
+392 VSEDGERNLYQLN

-417 LTDDKVLEIIGKT
+417 LTNDKALEIIGKT
-430 FDGKKEIEFI
+430 FDGKKEIEFVS
-440 DKESLEKENNKLIEK
+440 KESLEKENNNLIEK
-455 FSNEYSIKDISDF
+455 ISTEYQDIRVKDINDF
-468 DKAVMRKTVA
+468 DRNVMRKTVA
-478 KVGVSLLA
+478 KVEIA
-486 LKEDEMKNQSPILL
+486 LQENRMKNQSSNLFR
-500 KIIEDEH
+500 IIEDEH
-507 KDTFKKEIDNIKD
+507 KDTFKKEIDNLED

-540 KVEEIYNEDEN
+540 KVDEIYSEDEN
-551 KYKANAEAVLKAR
+551 QYKANVEAVLK
-564 EDGTLNSFLH
+564 TLEEGSLNNFFENLENQKEKMERYSHSDVLIENVI
-574 TLGRKKAGHK
+574 HK
-584 RQGHDVSMEDV
+584 MSYD
-595 IKEIGYEMKD
+595 MKG
-605 DIRKDIVKSL
+605 DIRQDIAKSL
-615 DFDSIVKNTAVL
+615 DFDSIVRNTATL
-627 VMIEENFTV
+627 IMIEENFTI
-636 EDAKIYRLNISD
+636 EDAKNIKNMSD
-648 EKKSQLVDKINDYIS
+648 EEKSQFVDKINDYIS
-663 EREKD
+663 ERGSH

-677 AKLRE
+677 AKLE
-682 VNFDKFTD
+682 KVNFDKVSD
-690 LRENTYKEEKRKE
+690 LRENSYKEEQRKE
-703 EEKKEREKAREKVFH
+703 QEKERTHNREERTDREYDF
-718 FGDTEKTN
+718 
-726 SNDDEFNF
+726 

>member
-1 MNNNLV
+1 MNNNFA

-80 IKKEVFF
+80 IKKEIFF

-185 KIRYFTENRFKIEN
+185 KMRYFTENRFRIEN
-199 VDEND
+199 VNEND
-204 RKFLAKEITK
+204 RSFLAKEITK

-227 KKAINLLDEANTNK
+227 KKAINLLSEVNTNK

-319 SNKLNKNVESLLKNI
+319 SNKLNKNVESLLKNV
-334 YSDDNQFDRIKD
+334 YSNDRQFDEIKD
-346 YFEKTKKSRMAL
+346 YFEKTKKSRMRL
-358 TVSSFKFD
+358 TVSDFKFD
-366 TKLNSAFELI
+366 T
-376 KTNDEK
+376 
-382 EENLTININK
+382 
-392 VSKNGERNLYQLN
+392 
-405 TDKDNRNKVLAV
+405 
-417 LTDDKVLEIIGKT
+417 
-430 FDGKKEIEFI
+430 
-440 DKESLEKENNKLIEK
+440 
-455 FSNEYSIKDISDF
+455 
-468 DKAVMRKTVA
+468 
-478 KVGVSLLA
+478 
-486 LKEDEMKNQSPILL
+486 
-500 KIIEDEH
+500 
-507 KDTFKKEIDNIKD
+507 
-520 KAKFLE
+520 
-526 KNADKLGLSLNVYG
+526 
-540 KVEEIYNEDEN
+540 
-551 KYKANAEAVLKAR
+551 
-564 EDGTLNSFLH
+564 
-574 TLGRKKAGHK
+574 
-584 RQGHDVSMEDV
+584 
-595 IKEIGYEMKD
+595 
-605 DIRKDIVKSL
+605 
-615 DFDSIVKNTAVL
+615 
-627 VMIEENFTV
+627 
-636 EDAKIYRLNISD
+636 
-648 EKKSQLVDKINDYIS
+648 
-663 EREKD
+663 
-668 IKEVKVSDL
+668 
-677 AKLRE
+677 
-682 VNFDKFTD
+682 
-690 LRENTYKEEKRKE
+690 
-703 EEKKEREKAREKVFH
+703 
-718 FGDTEKTN
+718 
-726 SNDDEFNF
+726 

>member
-214 IIQDDDLKTSKKE
+214 IIQDDDLKTNKKE
-227 KKAINLLDEANTNK
+227 KKAINLLSEVNTNK

-255 MNFKRI
+255 TNFKRI

-304 ITVTSKTGREFGEEL
+304 ITITSKTGREFGEEL

-358 TVSSFKFD
+358 TVSDFKFD
-366 TKLNSAFELI
+366 TKLNSTFELI

-382 EENLTININK
+382 EKNLTLNISK
-392 VSKNGERNLYQLN
+392 VSEGGERNLYQLN

-417 LTDDKVLEIIGKT
+417 LTNDKALEIIGKT

-440 DKESLEKENNKLIEK
+440 SKENLEKENNNLIEK
-455 FSNEYSIKDISDF
+455 ISTEYQDIRVKDIDDF
-468 DKAVMRKTVA
+468 DRNVMRKTVA
-478 KVGVSLLA
+478 KVGLTLR
-486 LKEDEMKNQSPILL
+486 ENEMKNQSSNLF

-507 KDTFKKEIDNIKD
+507 KDTFKKEIDNLED

-540 KVEEIYNEDEN
+540 KVKEIYSEDEN
-551 KYKANAEAVLKAR
+551 EYKANVEAVLK
-564 EDGTLNSFLH
+564 TLEEGSLNNFFENLENQKEKMEKYSH
-574 TLGRKKAGHK
+574 SEVPIENVIHK
-584 RQGHDVSMEDV
+584 MSYD
-595 IKEIGYEMKD
+595 MKG
-605 DIRKDIVKSL
+605 DIRQDIAKSL
-615 DFDSIVKNTAVL
+615 DFDSIVRNTATL

-636 EDAKIYRLNISD
+636 EDAKNIKNMSD
-648 EKKSQLVDKINDYIS
+648 EEKSQFVDKINDYIS
-663 EREKD
+663 ERGSH

-677 AKLRE
+677 EKLE
-682 VNFDKFTD
+682 KVNFDKVSD
-690 LRENTYKEEKRKE
+690 LRENSYKEEQRKE
-703 EEKKEREKAREKVFH
+703 KENQKERAYQRDERTDREYDF
-718 FGDTEKTN
+718 
-726 SNDDEFNF
+726 

>member
-24 EIKAKEYGISKV
+24 EIRAKEYGISKV

-57 KKIDEKEIELKK
+57 KNVYEKEIELKK

-100 FDVVLNKVGNAIQKG
+100 FDVVLNKVGNAVQKG
-115 AIEQKNIVKSLLEPF
+115 VVAQKNSLKQMFEDL

-179 PDENDE
+179 SDENDE
-185 KIRYFTENRFKIEN
+185 KMRYFTENRFKIEN

-227 KKAINLLDEANTNK
+227 KKAINLLSEVNTNK

-255 MNFKRI
+255 KNFKRI

-282 TEGSLNKTFHL
+282 TDGSLNKTFHL

-304 ITVTSKTGREFGEEL
+304 ITITSKTGREFGEEL
-319 SNKLNKNVESLLKNI
+319 SNKLNKDVENLLKNV
-334 YSDDNQFDRIKD
+334 YSNDRQFDEIKD
-346 YFEKTKKSRMAL
+346 YFEKTKKSRMRL
-358 TVSSFKFD
+358 TVSDFKFD
-366 TKLNSAFELI
+366 TKLNSTFELI

-382 EENLTININK
+382 EKNLTLNISK
-392 VSKNGERNLYQLN
+392 VSEDGERNLYQLN

-417 LTDDKVLEIIGKT
+417 LTNDKALEIIGKT
-430 FDGKKEIEFI
+430 FDGKKEIEFVS
-440 DKESLEKENNKLIEK
+440 KESLEKENNNLIEK
-455 FSNEYSIKDISDF
+455 ISTEYQDIRVKNIDDF
-468 DKAVMRKTVA
+468 DRAIMRKTVA
-478 KVGVSLLA
+478 KVGLTL
-486 LKEDEMKNQSPILL
+486 EENRMKNQSSNLFR
-500 KIIEDEH
+500 IIEDEH
-507 KDTFKKEIDNIKD
+507 KDTFKKEIDNLED

-526 KNADKLGLSLNVYG
+526 KNVDRLGLSLNVYG
-540 KVEEIYNEDEN
+540 KVDEIYSEDEN
-551 KYKANAEAVLKAR
+551 QYKANVEAVLK
-564 EDGTLNSFLH
+564 TLEEGSLNNFFENLENQKEKMERYSH
-574 TLGRKKAGHK
+574 SDVPIENVIYKMSYDMKGNI
-584 RQGHDVSMEDV
+584 RQ
-595 IKEIGYEMKD
+595 
-605 DIRKDIVKSL
+605 DIAKSL
-615 DFDSIVKNTAVL
+615 DFDDIVRNTATL

-636 EDAKIYRLNISD
+636 EDAKNIKNMSD
-648 EKKSQLVDKINDYIS
+648 EEKSQFVNKINDYIS
-663 EREKD
+663 ERGSH

-677 AKLRE
+677 EKLE
-682 VNFDKFTD
+682 KVNFDKISD
-690 LRENTYKEEKRKE
+690 LRENSYKEEQRKE
-703 EEKKEREKAREKVFH
+703 KENQKERAYQRDERTDREYDF
-718 FGDTEKTN
+718 
-726 SNDDEFNF
+726 

>member
-1 MNNNLV
+1 MNNNFA

-57 KKIDEKEIELKK
+57 KNVDEKEIELKK

-100 FDVVLNKVGNAIQKG
+100 FDVVLNKVGNAVQKG
-115 AIEQKNIVKSLLEPF
+115 VVAQKNSLKQMFEDL

-179 PDENDE
+179 SDENDE
-185 KIRYFTENRFKIEN
+185 KMRYFTENRFKIEN

-227 KKAINLLDEANTNK
+227 KKAINLLSEVNTNK

-255 MNFKRI
+255 KNFKRI

-304 ITVTSKTGREFGEEL
+304 ITITSKTGREFGEEL
-319 SNKLNKNVESLLKNI
+319 SNKLNKDVENLLKNV
-334 YSDDNQFDRIKD
+334 YSNDRQFDEIKD
-346 YFEKTKKSRMAL
+346 YFEKTKKSRMRL
-358 TVSSFKFD
+358 TVSDFKFD
-366 TKLNSAFELI
+366 TKLNSTFELI

-382 EENLTININK
+382 EKNLTLNISK
-392 VSKNGERNLYQLN
+392 VSEDGERNLYQLN

-417 LTDDKVLEIIGKT
+417 LTNDKALEIIGKT
-430 FDGKKEIEFI
+430 FDGKKEIEFVS
-440 DKESLEKENNKLIEK
+440 KESLEKENNNLIEK
-455 FSNEYSIKDISDF
+455 ISTEYQDIRVKNIDDF
-468 DKAVMRKTVA
+468 DRAIMRKTVA
-478 KVGVSLLA
+478 KVGLTL
-486 LKEDEMKNQSPILL
+486 EENRMKNQSSNLFR
-500 KIIEDEH
+500 IIEDEH
-507 KDTFKKEIDNIKD
+507 KDTFKKEIDNLED

-526 KNADKLGLSLNVYG
+526 KNVDRLGLSLNVYG
-540 KVEEIYNEDEN
+540 KVDEIYSEDEN
-551 KYKANAEAVLKAR
+551 QYKANVEAVLK
-564 EDGTLNSFLH
+564 TLEEGSLNNFFENLENQKEKMERYSH
-574 TLGRKKAGHK
+574 SDVPIENVIYKMSYDMKGNI
-584 RQGHDVSMEDV
+584 RQ
-595 IKEIGYEMKD
+595 
-605 DIRKDIVKSL
+605 DIAKSL
-615 DFDSIVKNTAVL
+615 DFDDIVRNTATL

-636 EDAKIYRLNISD
+636 EDAKNIKNMSD
-648 EKKSQLVDKINDYIS
+648 EEKSQFVNKINDYIS
-663 EREKD
+663 ERGSH

-677 AKLRE
+677 EKLE
-682 VNFDKFTD
+682 KVNFDKISD
-690 LRENTYKEEKRKE
+690 LRENSYKEEQRKE
-703 EEKKEREKAREKVFH
+703 KENQKERAYQRDERTDREYDF
-718 FGDTEKTN
+718 
-726 SNDDEFNF
+726 

>member
-57 KKIDEKEIELKK
+57 KNVDEKEIELKK

-227 KKAINLLDEANTNK
+227 KKAINLLSEVNTNK

-304 ITVTSKTGREFGEEL
+304 ITITSKTGREFGEEL
-319 SNKLNKNVESLLKNI
+319 SNKLNKNVESLLKNV
-334 YSDDNQFDRIKD
+334 YSNDRQFDEIKD

-358 TVSSFKFD
+358 TVSDFKFD
-366 TKLNSAFELI
+366 TKLNSTFELI

-382 EENLTININK
+382 EKNLTLNISK
-392 VSKNGERNLYQLN
+392 VSEDGERNLYQLN

-417 LTDDKVLEIIGKT
+417 LTNDKALEIIGKT

-440 DKESLEKENNKLIEK
+440 SKESLEKENNNLIEK
-455 FSNEYSIKDISDF
+455 ISTEYQDIRVKDINDF
-468 DKAVMRKTVA
+468 DRNVMRKTVA
-478 KVGVSLLA
+478 KVEIA
-486 LKEDEMKNQSPILL
+486 LQENRMKNQSSNLFR
-500 KIIEDEH
+500 IIEDEH
-507 KDTFKKEIDNIKD
+507 KDTFKKEIDNLED

-540 KVEEIYNEDEN
+540 KVDEIYSEDEN
-551 KYKANAEAVLKAR
+551 QYKANVEAVLK
-564 EDGTLNSFLH
+564 TLEEGSLNNFFENLENQKEKMERYSH
-574 TLGRKKAGHK
+574 SDVPIENVIYKMSYDMKGNI
-584 RQGHDVSMEDV
+584 RQ
-595 IKEIGYEMKD
+595 
-605 DIRKDIVKSL
+605 DIAKSL
-615 DFDSIVKNTAVL
+615 DFDDIVRNTATL

-636 EDAKIYRLNISD
+636 EDAKNIKNMSD
-648 EKKSQLVDKINDYIS
+648 EEKSQFVNKINDYIS
-663 EREKD
+663 ERGSH

-677 AKLRE
+677 EKLE
-682 VNFDKFTD
+682 KVNFDKISD
-690 LRENTYKEEKRKE
+690 LRENSYKEEQRKE
-703 EEKKEREKAREKVFH
+703 KENQKERAYQRDERTDREYDF
-718 FGDTEKTN
+718 
-726 SNDDEFNF
+726 

>member
-1 MNNNLV
+1 MNNNLA

-24 EIKAKEYGISKV
+24 EIRAKEYGISKI

-43 GFLLKDLSYVEVTP
+43 GFLLKDLSYVEVAP
-57 KKIDEKEIELKK
+57 KSVDEKEVQLKK
-69 LDEKS
+69 LDEKT

-80 IKKEVFF
+80 IKKEIFF
-87 SENKDMLSKGKAI
+87 SENKDMLSKGKAV
-100 FDVVLNKVGNAIQKG
+100 FDVVLNKVGNALQKG
-115 AIEQKNIVKSLLEPF
+115 AVENKSLFKDLA
-130 TLGVGGFVNEYILK
+130 LGISGFVNEYVLN

-165 SEKELSKM
+165 NEKELNK
-173 INQSFT
+173 IVNQSFS

-185 KIRYFTENRFKIEN
+185 KMRYFTENRFKIESI
-199 VDEND
+199 DEND
-204 RKFLAKEITK
+204 RKFLAKELTE
-214 IIQDDDLKTSKKE
+214 IIQDDNLKTSKKE
-227 KKAINLLDEANTNK
+227 KKAINLLSEVNTNK

-255 MNFKRI
+255 TNFKRI

-319 SNKLNKNVESLLKNI
+319 SNKLNKNVESLLKNV
-334 YSDDNQFDRIKD
+334 YSDDEQFDRIKD
-346 YFEKTKKSRMAL
+346 YFERTKKNRMIL

-382 EENLTININK
+382 EKNLTININK
-392 VSKNGERNLYQLN
+392 VSEDGEKNLYQLN
-405 TDKDNRNKVLAV
+405 ADKDNRNKVLAV
-417 LTDDKVLEIIGKT
+417 LTNEKSLEIIGKT

-440 DKESLEKENNKLIEK
+440 DKESLEKENNSLIEK
-455 FSNEYSIKDISDF
+455 VSFEYQDVRVKDIDDF
-468 DKAVMRKTVA
+468 DRAVMRKTVA
-478 KVGVSLLA
+478 KVGLTLEEN
-486 LKEDEMKNQSPILL
+486 KMKNQSSNIL

-507 KDTFKKEIDNIKD
+507 KDTFKKEIDNLED

-526 KNADKLGLSLNVYG
+526 KNAGRLGLSLNVYG
-540 KVEEIYNEDEN
+540 KVDEIYSEDEN
-551 KYKANAEAVLKAR
+551 EYKANVEAVLK
-564 EDGTLNSFLH
+564 TLEEGSLNDVLE
-574 TLGRKKAGHK
+574 TLERRKEKHK
-584 RQGHDVSMEDV
+584 RYGYDVSIESV
-595 IKEIGYEMKD
+595 INEMSYEMKG
-605 DIRKDIVKSL
+605 DIRQDIAKSL
-615 DFDSIVKNTAVL
+615 DFDSIVKNTATL

-636 EDAKIYRLNISD
+636 EDAKNVKNMSD
-648 EKKSQLVDKINDYIS
+648 EEKSRFVDKINDYIS
-663 EREKD
+663 ERGNH

-677 AKLRE
+677 EKLER
-682 VNFDKFTD
+682 VNFDKVSD
-690 LRENTYKEEKRKE
+690 LRENSYKEEQRKE
-703 EEKKEREKAREKVFH
+703 QEKERTHNREERTDREYDF
-718 FGDTEKTN
+718 
-726 SNDDEFNF
+726 

>member
-24 EIKAKEYGISKV
+24 EIRAKEYGISKV

-57 KKIDEKEIELKK
+57 KKVDEKEIELKK

-227 KKAINLLDEANTNK
+227 KKAINLLSEVNTNK

-319 SNKLNKNVESLLKNI
+319 SNKLNKNVESLLKNV
-334 YSDDNQFDRIKD
+334 YSNDRQFDEIKD
-346 YFEKTKKSRMAL
+346 YFEKTKKSRMRL
-358 TVSSFKFD
+358 TVSDFKFD
-366 TKLNSAFELI
+366 TKLNSTFELI

-382 EENLTININK
+382 EKNLTLNISK
-392 VSKNGERNLYQLN
+392 VSEDGERNLYQLN

-417 LTDDKVLEIIGKT
+417 LTNDKALEIIGKT
-430 FDGKKEIEFI
+430 FDGKKEIEFVS
-440 DKESLEKENNKLIEK
+440 KESLEKENNNLIEK
-455 FSNEYSIKDISDF
+455 ISTEYQDIRVKDINDF
-468 DKAVMRKTVA
+468 DRNVMRKTVA
-478 KVGVSLLA
+478 KVEIA
-486 LKEDEMKNQSPILL
+486 LQENRMKNQSSNLFR
-500 KIIEDEH
+500 IIEDEH
-507 KDTFKKEIDNIKD
+507 KDTFKKEIDNLED

-526 KNADKLGLSLNVYG
+526 KNVDRLGLSLNVYG
-540 KVEEIYNEDEN
+540 KVDEIYSEGEN
-551 KYKANAEAVLKAR
+551 QYKANVEAVLK
-564 EDGTLNSFLH
+564 TLEEGSLNNFFENLENQKEKMERYSH
-574 TLGRKKAGHK
+574 SDVPIENVIYKMSYDMKGNI
-584 RQGHDVSMEDV
+584 RQ
-595 IKEIGYEMKD
+595 
-605 DIRKDIVKSL
+605 DIAKSL
-615 DFDSIVKNTAVL
+615 DFDDIVRNTATL

-636 EDAKIYRLNISD
+636 EDAKNIKNIKNMSD
-648 EKKSQLVDKINDYIS
+648 EEKSQFVNKINDYIS
-663 EREKD
+663 ERGSH

-677 AKLRE
+677 EKLE
-682 VNFDKFTD
+682 KVNFDKISD
-690 LRENTYKEEKRKE
+690 LRENSYKEEQRKE
-703 EEKKEREKAREKVFH
+703 KENQKERAYQRDERTDREYDF
-718 FGDTEKTN
+718 
-726 SNDDEFNF
+726 

>member
-43 GFLLKDLSYVEVTP
+43 EFLLKDLSYVEVTP

-185 KIRYFTENRFKIEN
+185 KMRYFTENRFKIEN

-214 IIQDDDLKTSKKE
+214 IIQDDDLKTNKKE
-227 KKAINLLDEANTNK
+227 KKAINLLSEVNTNK

-255 MNFKRI
+255 TNFKRI

-304 ITVTSKTGREFGEEL
+304 ITITSKTGREFGEEL
-319 SNKLNKNVESLLKNI
+319 SNKLNKNVESLLKNV
-334 YSDDNQFDRIKD
+334 YSNDRQFDEIKD
-346 YFEKTKKSRMAL
+346 YFEKTKKSRMRL
-358 TVSSFKFD
+358 TVSDFKFD
-366 TKLNSAFELI
+366 TKLNSTFELI

-382 EENLTININK
+382 EKNLTLNISK
-392 VSKNGERNLYQLN
+392 VSEDGERNLYQLN

-417 LTDDKVLEIIGKT
+417 LTNDKALEIIGKT
-430 FDGKKEIEFI
+430 FDGKKEIEFVS
-440 DKESLEKENNKLIEK
+440 KESLEKENNNLIEK
-455 FSNEYSIKDISDF
+455 ISTEYQDIRVKDINDF
-468 DKAVMRKTVA
+468 DRNVMRKTVA
-478 KVGVSLLA
+478 KVEIA
-486 LKEDEMKNQSPILL
+486 LQENRMKNQSSNLFR
-500 KIIEDEH
+500 IIEDEH
-507 KDTFKKEIDNIKD
+507 KDTFKKEIDNLED

-540 KVEEIYNEDEN
+540 KVDEIYSEDEN
-551 KYKANAEAVLKAR
+551 QYKANVEAVLK
-564 EDGTLNSFLH
+564 TLEEGSLNNFFENLENQKEKMERYSH
-574 TLGRKKAGHK
+574 SDVPIENVIYKMSYDMKGNI
-584 RQGHDVSMEDV
+584 RQ
-595 IKEIGYEMKD
+595 
-605 DIRKDIVKSL
+605 DIAKSL
-615 DFDSIVKNTAVL
+615 DFDDIVRNTATL

-636 EDAKIYRLNISD
+636 EDAKNIKNMSD
-648 EKKSQLVDKINDYIS
+648 EEKSQFVNKINDYIS
-663 EREKD
+663 ERGSH

-677 AKLRE
+677 EKLE
-682 VNFDKFTD
+682 KVNFDKISD
-690 LRENTYKEEKRKE
+690 LRENSYKEEQRKE
-703 EEKKEREKAREKVFH
+703 KENQKERAYQRDERTDREYDF
-718 FGDTEKTN
+718 
-726 SNDDEFNF
+726 

>member
-43 GFLLKDLSYVEVTP
+43 EFLLKDLSYVEVTP

-100 FDVVLNKVGNAIQKG
+100 FDVVLNKVGNTIQKG

-214 IIQDDDLKTSKKE
+214 IIQDDDLKTNKKE
-227 KKAINLLDEANTNK
+227 KKAINLLSKVNTNK

-255 MNFKRI
+255 TNFKRI

-304 ITVTSKTGREFGEEL
+304 ITITPKTGREFGEEL
-319 SNKLNKNVESLLKNI
+319 SNKLNKDVENLLKNV
-334 YSDDNQFDRIKD
+334 YSNDRQFDEIKD
-346 YFEKTKKSRMAL
+346 YFEKTKKSRMRL
-358 TVSSFKFD
+358 TVSDFKFD
-366 TKLNSAFELI
+366 TKLNSTFELI

-382 EENLTININK
+382 EKNLTLNISK
-392 VSKNGERNLYQLN
+392 VSEDGERNLYQLN

-417 LTDDKVLEIIGKT
+417 LTNDKALEIIGKT
-430 FDGKKEIEFI
+430 FDGKKEIEFVS
-440 DKESLEKENNKLIEK
+440 KESLEKENNNLIEK
-455 FSNEYSIKDISDF
+455 ISTEYQDIRVKNIDDF
-468 DKAVMRKTVA
+468 DRAIMRKTVA
-478 KVGVSLLA
+478 KVGLTL
-486 LKEDEMKNQSPILL
+486 EENRMKNQSSNLFR
-500 KIIEDEH
+500 IIEDEH
-507 KDTFKKEIDNIKD
+507 KDTFKKEIDNLED

-526 KNADKLGLSLNVYG
+526 KNVDRLGLSLNVYG
-540 KVEEIYNEDEN
+540 KVNEIYSEDEN
-551 KYKANAEAVLKAR
+551 QYKANVEAVLK
-564 EDGTLNSFLH
+564 TLEEGSLNNFFENLENQKEKMERYSH
-574 TLGRKKAGHK
+574 SDVPIENVIYKMSYDMKGNI
-584 RQGHDVSMEDV
+584 RQ
-595 IKEIGYEMKD
+595 
-605 DIRKDIVKSL
+605 DIAKSL
-615 DFDSIVKNTAVL
+615 DFDDIVRNTATL

-636 EDAKIYRLNISD
+636 EDAKNIKNMSD
-648 EKKSQLVDKINDYIS
+648 EEKSQFVNKINDYIS
-663 EREKD
+663 ERGSH

-677 AKLRE
+677 EKLE
-682 VNFDKFTD
+682 KVNFDKISD
-690 LRENTYKEEKRKE
+690 LRENSYKEEQRKE
-703 EEKKEREKAREKVFH
+703 KENQKERAYQRDERTDREYDF
-718 FGDTEKTN
+718 
-726 SNDDEFNF
+726 

>member
-1 MNNNLV
+1 MNNNFA

-24 EIKAKEYGISKV
+24 EIRAKEYGISKI

-185 KIRYFTENRFKIEN
+185 KMRYFTENRFKIEN

-227 KKAINLLDEANTNK
+227 KKAINLLSEVNTNK

-304 ITVTSKTGREFGEEL
+304 ITITSKTGREFGEEL
-319 SNKLNKNVESLLKNI
+319 SNKLNKDVENLLKNV
-334 YSDDNQFDRIKD
+334 YSNDRQFDEIKD
-346 YFEKTKKSRMAL
+346 YFEKTKKSRMRL
-358 TVSSFKFD
+358 TVSDFKFD
-366 TKLNSAFELI
+366 TKLNSTFELI

-382 EENLTININK
+382 EKNLTLNISK
-392 VSKNGERNLYQLN
+392 VSEDGERNLYQLN

-417 LTDDKVLEIIGKT
+417 LTNDKALEIIGKT
-430 FDGKKEIEFI
+430 FDGKKEIEFVS
-440 DKESLEKENNKLIEK
+440 KESLEKENNNLIEK
-455 FSNEYSIKDISDF
+455 ISTEYQDIRVKNIDDF
-468 DKAVMRKTVA
+468 DRAIMRKTVA
-478 KVGVSLLA
+478 KVGLTL
-486 LKEDEMKNQSPILL
+486 EENRMKNQSSNLFR
-500 KIIEDEH
+500 IIEDEH
-507 KDTFKKEIDNIKD
+507 KDTFKKEIDNLED

-526 KNADKLGLSLNVYG
+526 KNVDRLGLSLNVYG
-540 KVEEIYNEDEN
+540 KVDEIYSEDEN
-551 KYKANAEAVLKAR
+551 QYKANVEAVLK
-564 EDGTLNSFLH
+564 TLEEGSLNNFFENLENQKEKMERYSH
-574 TLGRKKAGHK
+574 SDVPIENVIYKMSYDMKGNI
-584 RQGHDVSMEDV
+584 RQ
-595 IKEIGYEMKD
+595 
-605 DIRKDIVKSL
+605 DIAKSL
-615 DFDSIVKNTAVL
+615 DFDDIVRNTATL

-636 EDAKIYRLNISD
+636 EDAKNIKNMSD
-648 EKKSQLVDKINDYIS
+648 EEKSQFVNKINDYIS
-663 EREKD
+663 ERGSH

-677 AKLRE
+677 EKLE
-682 VNFDKFTD
+682 KVNFDKVSD
-690 LRENTYKEEKRKE
+690 LRENSYKEEQRKE
-703 EEKKEREKAREKVFH
+703 KENQKERAYQRDERTDREYDF
-718 FGDTEKTN
+718 
-726 SNDDEFNF
+726 

>member
-24 EIKAKEYGISKV
+24 EIRAKEYGISKV

-57 KKIDEKEIELKK
+57 KNVDEKEIELKK

-185 KIRYFTENRFKIEN
+185 KMRYFTENRFKIEN
-199 VDEND
+199 ISETD

-304 ITVTSKTGREFGEEL
+304 ITITSKTGREFGEEL
-319 SNKLNKNVESLLKNI
+319 SNKLNKNVESLLKNV
-334 YSDDNQFDRIKD
+334 YSNDRQFNEIKD

-358 TVSSFKFD
+358 TVSDFKFD
-366 TKLNSAFELI
+366 TKLNSTFELI

-382 EENLTININK
+382 EKNLTLNISK
-392 VSKNGERNLYQLN
+392 VSEDGERNLYQLN

-417 LTDDKVLEIIGKT
+417 LTNDKALEIIGKT
-430 FDGKKEIEFI
+430 FDGKKEIEFVS
-440 DKESLEKENNKLIEK
+440 KESLEKENNNLIEK
-455 FSNEYSIKDISDF
+455 ISTEYQDIRVKNIDDF
-468 DKAVMRKTVA
+468 DRNVMRKTVA
-478 KVGVSLLA
+478 KVGLTLR
-486 LKEDEMKNQSPILL
+486 ENEMKNQSSNLF

-507 KDTFKKEIDNIKD
+507 KDTFKKEIDNLED

-540 KVEEIYNEDEN
+540 KVKEIYSEDEN
-551 KYKANAEAVLKAR
+551 EYKANVEAVLK
-564 EDGTLNSFLH
+564 TLEEGSLNNFFENLENQKEKMERYSH
-574 TLGRKKAGHK
+574 SDVPIENVIYKMSYDMKGNI
-584 RQGHDVSMEDV
+584 RQ
-595 IKEIGYEMKD
+595 
-605 DIRKDIVKSL
+605 DIAKSL
-615 DFDSIVKNTAVL
+615 DFDDIVRNTATL

-636 EDAKIYRLNISD
+636 EDAKNIKNMSD
-648 EKKSQLVDKINDYIS
+648 EEKSQFVNKINDYIS
-663 EREKD
+663 ERGSH

-677 AKLRE
+677 EKLE
-682 VNFDKFTD
+682 KVNFDKISD
-690 LRENTYKEEKRKE
+690 LRENSYKEEQRKE
-703 EEKKEREKAREKVFH
+703 KENQKERAYQRDERTDREYDF
-718 FGDTEKTN
+718 
-726 SNDDEFNF
+726 